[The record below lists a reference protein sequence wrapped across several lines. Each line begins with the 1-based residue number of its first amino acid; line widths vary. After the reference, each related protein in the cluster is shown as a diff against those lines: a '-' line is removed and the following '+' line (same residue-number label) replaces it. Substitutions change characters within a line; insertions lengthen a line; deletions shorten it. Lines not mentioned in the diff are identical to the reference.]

1 MYLCIYIL
9 YLHTYIHTY
18 IHTCIH
24 AYIRTYIYIYI
35 YIVGGWVGVRVC
47 VCLQGDDFEVLMKA
61 KWGSGRKSTAR
72 AFSSIWMD
80 PMLDGT

>member
-18 IHTCIH
+18 IHAFMH
-24 AYIRTYIYIYI
+24 TYVLTYTYTH
-35 YIVGGWVGVRVC
+35 IVGGWVGVRVW